1 MKRAN
6 FVLTAL
12 VYTFICL
19 LAATS
24 CSNDP
29 QELYENPEPGAPE
42 KEYAPQE
49 FAKRLA
55 CALQNTALRHFI
67 QQEAALQ
74 KDGDY
79 DILLAGAIDKETG
92 NGLLKSGAETAPSLR
107 DYLKGAALRSAGLHS
122 EGEGAKDR
130 VDVLLCDIDERYPL
144 LQMAVPNFEGA
155 DWDGVLSGDEPFL
168 VAFLPEDYREGDDA
182 LAYDQDGREY
192 RLDGKEAPSFPVVV
206 VNQNERLVCTAQA
219 AKKDYQGLSVYL
231 ETGKRSYFLRNRAD
245 VSGNDG
251 DNNDDDDDRTPAL
264 RKAPPAS
271 RGSLT
276 DEPRYTDYIRKA
288 KFRDNKAIRDYESWL
303 NGRPEVCCEVVF
315 SASSDATARTIAY
328 GNKGWWNGAV
338 YECNTPIVQWNYA
351 THGYYIA
358 YHWYESDGGS
368 AATTVIDLP
377 SFLSPEGFLIPGGS
391 VTISHCKMDDPI
403 GTTFV
408 DYAGANEQAFDPTG
422 TGKFTWWCA
431 YR

>member
-107 DYLKGAALRSAGLHS
+107 DYLKGAALRS
-122 EGEGAKDR
+122 
-130 VDVLLCDIDERYPL
+130 
-144 LQMAVPNFEGA
+144 
-155 DWDGVLSGDEPFL
+155 
-168 VAFLPEDYREGDDA
+168 
-182 LAYDQDGREY
+182 
-192 RLDGKEAPSFPVVV
+192 
-206 VNQNERLVCTAQA
+206 
-219 AKKDYQGLSVYL
+219 
-231 ETGKRSYFLRNRAD
+231 
-245 VSGNDG
+245 
-251 DNNDDDDDRTPAL
+251 
-264 RKAPPAS
+264 APPAS

>member
-1 MKRAN
+1 MKKAN

-12 VYTFICL
+12 VYAFICL
-19 LAATS
+19 FVPAS
-24 CSNDP
+24 CSDN
-29 QELYENPEPGAPE
+29 QEELYENHEPGGAPG
-42 KEYAPQE
+42 KEYAPQQ

-55 CALQNTALRHFI
+55 YALKNNALRHFI

-79 DILLAGAIDKETG
+79 DILLADAIDKETA
-92 NGLLKSGAETAPSLR
+92 NEPLRSGACPTLR
-107 DYLKGAALRSAGLHS
+107 DYLKGAMLRSAGLHS
-122 EGEGAKDR
+122 EGEGAKDQ
-130 VDVLLCDIDERYPL
+130 VDVLLDDIEDRYPL
-144 LQMAVPNFEGA
+144 LQMAVPNFDGA
-155 DWDGVLSGDEPFL
+155 GWEGVLSGDEPFL
-168 VAFLPEDYREGDDA
+168 VAFLPEDYREGDHA

-192 RLDGKEAPSFPVVV
+192 RLDGKEAPPFPVVV
-206 VNQNERLVCTAQA
+206 VNQNERLVCAAQA
-219 AKKDYQGLSVYL
+219 AKKDYKGLSVYL
-231 ETGKRSYFLRNRAD
+231 ETGKRSYFLRNRID
-245 VSGNDG
+245 VTATK
-251 DNNDDDDDRTPAL
+251 DDRTPDL
-264 RKAPPAS
+264 RSTAPAS

-276 DEPRYTDYIRKA
+276 DEPRYTDYIWKA
-288 KFRDNKAIRDYESWL
+288 RFKDNKAIRDYESWL

-315 SASSDATARTIAY
+315 SSLSDATARTIEY
-328 GNKGWWNGAV
+328 SNKGWWNGAV
-338 YECNTPIVQWNYA
+338 YECNTPIVKWDYA
-351 THGYYIA
+351 VHGYYIA

-377 SFLSPEGFLIPGGS
+377 PFLSPEGFLIPGGS

-408 DYAGANEQAFDPTG
+408 DYASANEQAFDPAG